1 MKNLKILLNS
11 SFFVLVLLFGFGFEA
26 QAYRIDN
33 MKNIPISNDFVLG
46 GGKVELFLN
55 PGDNY
60 AKELLIT
67 NRLGKPMNFKVGVE
81 DFTGSQNIE
90 ESIVLLGD
98 KKGPYS
104 LKDYLK
110 PEISEFVL
118 EHGQRMVLPVEISIP
133 PNAEPGGLYGTVLVS
148 AHPLRG
154 EIETEQDKAKG
165 QIGLITRLGCLFFVK
180 IKGETKEDGL
190 MKDFKVLKDFY
201 EKGPVFFQILFENNG
216 NVHLAPSGI
225 IEIRNIFGKKVD
237 EIAVDRYFAMP
248 DAMKFREVKWEKE
261 LLFGRYTASIILNR
275 GYGNLT
281 DKKSVSFW
289 FLPWKIVLSVLLIL
303 FAAIGIVRWI
313 LKNFEFKRKGA

>member
-1 MKNLKILLNS
+1 MENFKKLS
-11 SFFVLVLLFGFGFEA
+11 GATFFALALFFGFSFNA

-33 MKNIPISNDFVLG
+33 LKDVPVSNDFVLG

-60 AKELLIT
+60 TKELLIT
-67 NRLGKPMNFKVGVE
+67 NRLGKPMNFKIELE

-90 ESIVLLGD
+90 ESIILLGG

-118 EHGQRMVLPVEISIP
+118 EHGQRMVLPVEIFIP

-148 AHPLRG
+148 AHPPLS
-154 EIETEQDKAKG
+154 EIGKEEDRAKG
-165 QIGLITRLGCLFFVK
+165 QIGIITRLGSLFF
-180 IKGETKEDGL
+180 IRIMGEAKEEGL
-190 MKDFKVLKDFY
+190 MKDFKALKDFY

-248 DAMKFREVKWEKE
+248 DSIKFREIKWDKGM
-261 LLFGRYTASIILNR
+261 LFGRYTASIVLSR
-275 GYGNLT
+275 GYGDYN
-281 DKKSVSFW
+281 DKKDIIFW
-289 FLPWKIVLSVLLIL
+289 FLPWKILLAGFAVLFVV
-303 FAAIGIVRWI
+303 IGFFRWI
-313 LKNFEFKRKGA
+313 LRNFEFKRKT

>member
-1 MKNLKILLNS
+1 MRKLKKILGAA
-11 SFFVLVLLFGFGFEA
+11 FFTALLFFSIGLKA
-26 QAYRIDN
+26 HAYRIDN
-33 MKNIPISNDFVLG
+33 LKDVPVSNDFVLG

-60 AKELLIT
+60 TKELLIT

-148 AHPLRG
+148 AHPLPG
-154 EIETEQDKAKG
+154 EMTAEEDKAKG
-165 QIGLITRLGCLFFVK
+165 QIEIITRLGSLFFIRVN
-180 IKGETKEDGL
+180 GEAREGGFT
-190 MKDFKVLKDFY
+190 KDFKVLKDFY
-201 EKGPVFFQILFENNG
+201 EEGPVSFQILFENNG
-216 NVHLAPSGI
+216 NVHLAPAGK

-248 DAMKFREVKWEKE
+248 DAIKFREIKWEKG
-261 LLFGRYTASIILNR
+261 LLFGHYTASIALNR
-275 GYGNLT
+275 GYGDLI

-289 FLPWKIVLSVLLIL
+289 FLPWKIVLSALAIL
-303 FAAIGIVRWI
+303 FVVIGIIRW
-313 LKNFEFKRKGA
+313 LTKNFEFKRKT